1 MGTPATPTG
10 AGAGAHAMPPTGAGT
25 GAHAAPPTPAGTGAH
40 TRMPHAPGDDG
51 ELWRHWL
58 AAGAANALV
67 SAVLNPFDVAK
78 TRMQVHGGSLLHTL
92 RAQAGGG
99 LRGLFLPGLA
109 PSMLREFTY
118 SGPRVGFYAPVRDYL
133 VSSTGSDGAAVRV
146 CAALATGSVACLAA
160 NPTDVLKIRA
170 MAAPSPLPLAAA
182 FRAVAREEGAAGF
195 FKGLAPSTL
204 RGAAITAGQLASY
217 DVAKRALRARLGFAE
232 GAPLHVAGALVSG
245 AVAAACAAPF
255 DFLKARAMAH
265 EGRTNASMRSLVA
278 ALYREGALPGALF
291 RGLLP
296 AYLRQGPHMLICL
309 PLMEQLR
316 AVLGLK
322 AL

>member
-1 MGTPATPTG
+1 MT
-10 AGAGAHAMPPTGAGT
+10 
-25 GAHAAPPTPAGTGAH
+25 
-40 TRMPHAPGDDG
+40 

-67 SAVLNPFDVAK
+67 SAVLTPLDIAK
-78 TRMQVHGGSLLHTL
+78 TRMQVRGGSLLATL
-92 RAQAGGG
+92 RAQSGGG

-109 PSMLREFTY
+109 PSVLRELVY

-146 CAALATGSVACLAA
+146 GAALATGSAACFAA
-160 NPTDVLKIRA
+160 NPVDVLKIRA
-170 MAAPSPLPLAAA
+170 MAAPFPLPLAAA

-204 RGAAITAGQLASY
+204 RGAAITVGQVATY
-217 DVAKRALRARLGFAE
+217 DVAKRALRERLGCAE

-245 AVAAACAAPF
+245 GAAAVCAAPF
-255 DFLKARAMAH
+255 DYLKARAMAH
-265 EGRTNASMRSLVA
+265 EGPSSASMRGLVV

-296 AYLRQGPHMLICL
+296 AYMRQGPHMLICL

-316 AVLGLK
+316 AALGIK